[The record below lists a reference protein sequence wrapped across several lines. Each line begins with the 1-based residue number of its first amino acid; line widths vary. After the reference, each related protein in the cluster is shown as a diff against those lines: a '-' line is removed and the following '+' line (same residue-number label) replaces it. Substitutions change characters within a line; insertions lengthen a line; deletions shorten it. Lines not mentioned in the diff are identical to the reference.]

1 MNVRGYLIKLK
12 HGDEFKKL
20 KRVDVVHL
28 YLHEDI
34 VKSVVVEMI
43 GKNSRKMKYI
53 KDFERIKLDVWSE
66 TDCKPCISSEIRI
79 SLMPLTFDIY
89 SYDD

>member
-1 MNVRGYLIKLK
+1 MNIRGYLIKLK
-12 HGDEFKKL
+12 NSDEFKKL

-28 YLHEDI
+28 YLHEDV

-43 GKNSRKMKYI
+43 KKHSKRMKYI
-53 KDFERIKLDVWSE
+53 NNFERVKLDVWSE

-79 SLMPLTFDIY
+79 SMMPLTFDIY